1 MWIKTASCALAGLA
15 LAFFTPVAWTQP
27 LDQGVEIRHLMHGM
41 FDKPGS
47 PLEVHPIVV
56 SGGYALAGWIQADTG
71 GRALLRRKDGAWAII
86 LCSGDAIRTA
96 DALVKAGIPRVTA
109 DELAKALA
117 QAESKISPDRL
128 AMFSRFDGIMMIG
141 EGNAHPPSQGHSSGH

>member
-1 MWIKTASCALAGLA
+1 VNSAGSKWDVVDALALFA
-15 LAFFTPVAWTQP
+15 PAAWTEP

-47 PLEVHPIVV
+47 PLEVDPIVV
-56 SGGYALAGWIQADTG
+56 WGDYALAGWIQADTG
-71 GRALLRRKDGAWAII
+71 GRALLRRKDGAWAIV

-96 DALVKAGIPRVTA
+96 NALVKAGIPTGTA
-109 DELAKALA
+109 DELARALA
-117 QAESKISPDRL
+117 QAESKVSPDRL

-141 EGNAHPPSQGHSSGH
+141 EGNAHPQGQGHSGH